1 MAEKISKD
9 FQEKLQQLQLLE
21 QNLQQFLLQKQ
32 AFQFE
37 LNETENA
44 LKEVKETKDDV
55 FKLTGQIMIKASRE
69 DLEKELSQKKDILE
83 LRLKAI
89 EKQESS
95 FKKETEKLR
104 EEVMKNIK

>member
-1 MAEKISKD
+1 MDKELQEQIQRLKI
-9 FQEKLQQLQLLE
+9 LE

-44 LKEVKETKDDV
+44 LKEVKGTKEDV
-55 FKLTGQIMIKASRE
+55 FKLTGQIPIKSSKE

-89 EKQESS
+89 EKQESNL
-95 FKKETEKLR
+95 KKETEKIR
-104 EEVMKNIK
+104 GDVMKKIK

>member
-1 MAEKISKD
+1 MAEMNKEL
-9 FQEKLQQLQLLE
+9 QEQIQRLQMLE

-44 LKEVKETKDDV
+44 LKEINETKEDV
-55 FKLTGQIMIKASRE
+55 FKLTGQIMIKASKD
-69 DLEKELSQKKDILE
+69 DLEKELSQKKDVLE

-89 EKQESS
+89 EKQESNL
-95 FKKETEKLR
+95 KKETEKIR
-104 EEVMKNIK
+104 GEVMKKIK

>member
-1 MAEKISKD
+1 MENMDKEL
-9 FQEKLQQLQLLE
+9 QEQIQRLQMLE

-44 LKEVKETKDDV
+44 LKEVKETKEDV
-55 FKLTGQIMIKASRE
+55 FKLTGQILIKASKE

-89 EKQESS
+89 EKQESNL
-95 FKKETEKLR
+95 KKETEKIR
-104 EEVMKNIK
+104 GEVMKKIK